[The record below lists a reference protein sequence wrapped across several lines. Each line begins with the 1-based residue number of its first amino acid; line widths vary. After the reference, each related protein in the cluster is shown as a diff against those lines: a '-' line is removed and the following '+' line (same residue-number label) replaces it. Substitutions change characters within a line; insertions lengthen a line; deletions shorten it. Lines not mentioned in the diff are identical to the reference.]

1 MGSETGRAAV
11 SGGRF
16 FLAVDD
22 ALSVTP
28 TRATFTSGLDLATLG
43 AGRVVEARVVSLAES
58 QAVLAG
64 RFGTMQ
70 VDLSGAR
77 VAVGDVLK
85 FEVTA
90 VPGGEGK
97 GATTLTLIGSSA
109 TTRDGAAAT
118 VAGSATPEAAL
129 AEAVGRAAGRQS
141 GLAPL
146 FATLEG
152 LARAPAGQVPE
163 PVRTLVDQLMESRLA
178 SSGAPTATSI
188 ADAFRG
194 SGLFLESRL
203 AQTAM
208 VGSDQ
213 DLKAGLMAL
222 SDALAAWVG
231 RPGTPAPDPMAA
243 LVRLPSG
250 GGGTMPRGTGVAGP
264 GVSTGGA
271 NSGANIPLSSGESA
285 ASGSSAT
292 ALATSAQA
300 GTAGVLSAADLVVRL
315 ARAAYGGVKATPG
328 SVVGT
333 VGGQTGVAMPN
344 TVGNGSGAGGVPT
357 NPAASGADVSGVFD
371 ASGAPSIVGK
381 GMPASALSGQVAE
394 TATPSGAV
402 LGTVGTAG
410 SVAGAAI
417 VGGGDPDGA
426 DALGGAT
433 AGAKPAAEV
442 AARATGNTVLA
453 TETAPSDPLLAAAG
467 AQVAAGEVQRSDRPL
482 RPAPPRRGVVPR
494 GQAALAPER
503 AGEGDEG
510 VAALGRR
517 ALERTEGA
525 LQRILL
531 GQYAVLDRHADA
543 DQPAMTAARHGE
555 WTAELP
561 LATRDGTAVVQ
572 MTIERD
578 GGRRTGAE
586 VVGEPTGWRVR
597 FALDVEPLGPVT
609 AQIGLAGEH
618 LSIGLWFERPE
629 TAARLSGEVGALR
642 GALEAADIPV
652 DAIRVAAGRPAEAT
666 RSSTS
671 GRFVDVSL

>member
-1 MGSETGRAAV
+1 M
-11 SGGRF
+11 
-16 FLAVDD
+16 AVDD

-28 TRATFTSGLDLATLG
+28 ARATFTSGLDLATLG

-97 GATTLTLIGSSA
+97 GATTLTLIGA
-109 TTRDGAAAT
+109 TATPRDAAT
-118 VAGSATPEAAL
+118 ASAGAATPETAL

-152 LARAPAGQVPE
+152 LAKAPAGTVPE
-163 PVRTLVDQLMESRLA
+163 PVRGLVDQLMGRRLA
-178 SSGAPTATSI
+178 ANGMPSATSI

-194 SGLFLESRL
+194 SGLFLESLL
-203 AQTAM
+203 AQTTV

-231 RPGTPAPDPMAA
+231 RPSATAAAVTAP
-243 LVRLPSG
+243 LVRLPAG
-250 GGGTMPRGTGVAGP
+250 GGEAA
-264 GVSTGGA
+264 TGGA
-271 NSGANIPLSSGESA
+271 GGNASGA
-285 ASGSSAT
+285 ASGTSSAT
-292 ALATSAQA
+292 NAASPSVSSPQSGSIPSLTSSVPTGGGA
-300 GTAGVLSAADLVVRL
+300 VVSAADLVVRL
-315 ARAAYGGVKATPG
+315 ARAAYGGAKATPG
-328 SVVGT
+328 AVTAPQAGAAQGT
-333 VGGQTGVAMPN
+333 AA
-344 TVGNGSGAGGVPT
+344 GAAGASMGLTTPSPDG
-357 NPAASGADVSGVFD
+357 PAPLTASAPLSGADEGPLLP
-371 ASGAPSIVGK
+371 PS
-381 GMPASALSGQVAE
+381 SGQNAA
-394 TATPSGAV
+394 ATPPRATISGTPVTITMEA
-402 LGTVGTAG
+402 
-410 SVAGAAI
+410 
-417 VGGGDPDGA
+417 
-426 DALGGAT
+426 GAT
-433 AGAKPAAEV
+433 ATAVVTPGSP
-442 AARATGNTVLA
+442 ARAEAMPPATARALLA
-453 TETAPSDPLLAAAG
+453 TETAPGAPPLAAAG
-467 AQVAAGEVQRSDRPL
+467 AQAAAGEATQRADRPL

-494 GQAALAPER
+494 GQAAMAAER
-503 AGEGDEG
+503 AEGGED
-510 VAALGRR
+510 VAELGRR
-517 ALERTEGA
+517 ALERSEGA

-543 DQPAMTAARHGE
+543 DQPAMTQARHGE

-586 VVGEPTGWRVR
+586 AASEPTGWRVR

-629 TAARLSGEVGALR
+629 TAARLSSEVGTLR

-652 DAIRVAAGRPAEAT
+652 DAIRVAAGRPSEAT
-666 RSSTS
+666 RSTTS